1 MFSLFTPAAETETLC
16 FGPFSKQTCTDG
28 HKITWATP
36 THDGKQSEEHKVKK
50 KRVGNGENGR
60 PVSHTSASGGDS
72 QTLATGVSV
81 CHCLSEG
88 TGGGVPRESPR
99 VCLAWH
105 SKGLCNYKTNKVGA
119 SRNREV
125 GPWGG
130 TPRAWSI
137 TVKTHFTIYDCVP
150 RSPHQSS
157 VKYRFSF
164 PR

>member
-1 MFSLFTPAAETETLC
+1 MCGVLC
-16 FGPFSKQTCTDG
+16 SAFLLLRPKPKHYVLGHFRNRHARTDTKSPEPHQHMMG
-28 HKITWATP
+28 N
-36 THDGKQSEEHKVKK
+36 KVKNTRL
-50 KRVGNGENGR
+50 KRKGLEMEKNGR

-119 SRNREV
+119 CRNREV

-130 TPRAWSI
+130 TPRA
-137 TVKTHFTIYDCVP
+137 
-150 RSPHQSS
+150 
-157 VKYRFSF
+157 
-164 PR
+164 